1 MIAVV
6 DASVLVAAL
15 VDSGRE
21 GEWAESALSEGEL
34 AAPELVQVEACNILR
49 RLRLAGELSRLE
61 ANGAQG
67 DLLSLEMELFP
78 FLPFA
83 GRVWALRDNL
93 TCYDAWYVAVAE
105 ALHCPLLTLDRRL
118 CRASGPRCEFVV
130 PADA

>member
-21 GEWAESALSEGEL
+21 GEWAESALVQGEL
-34 AAPELVQVEACNILR
+34 AAPELVQVEVCNILR
-49 RLRLAGELSRLE
+49 RLQLAGELSRLE

-67 DLLSLEMELFP
+67 DLLNLEMELFP

-105 ALHCPLLTLDRRL
+105 ALDCPLLTLDRRL
-118 CRASGPRCEFVV
+118 CRATGPRCEFAV

>member
-15 VDSGRE
+15 VDSGRA
-21 GEWAESALSEGEL
+21 GEWAESALAEGEL
-34 AAPELVQVEACNILR
+34 AAPELVQVEVCNILR
-49 RLRLAGELSRLE
+49 RLQLAGELSRLE

-67 DLLSLEMELFP
+67 DLLNLEMELFP

-105 ALHCPLLTLDRRL
+105 ALDCPLLTLDRRL
-118 CRASGPRCEFVV
+118 CRATGPRCKFAV